1 MVRLH
6 LKNVFKNYYGFT
18 SPLKRILA
26 GISFGFLGIDK
37 KFLALKD
44 ISLDLNS
51 GEIVGIIGRNGAGK
65 STLLK
70 MISGVIGKDK
80 GTIQV
85 HGSVRAL
92 LELSVGFN
100 SELSGEDN
108 VYFNGLV
115 WGYSPKEILN
125 LSDSIFEFAD
135 LVPFKKNP
143 LKNYSSGM
151 AMRLGFSLATA
162 TRPDILIVD
171 EALAV
176 GDASFQQK
184 CLNRIRKFKADGS
197 LILVVS
203 HDLSLITHFC
213 DRVLLLEKGELVFD
227 GTPKKALER
236 YMLLLGGN
244 LSADEDSL
252 PFMNPDSKIQFKFSL
267 LNEKEIKTKHLF
279 VAEYSKLQIE
289 FVSKENLE
297 DLTIG
302 FHIDDQKGVRVFGTN
317 TYILG
322 LKSMK
327 VRAKEDQ
334 KITFSF
340 PIHFQEG
347 KYTIGIS
354 FHKGESHVDGSYFWG
369 ESIFDFEVERGSL
382 PKFVGMSYL
391 PTQVTWDRPNPK

>member
-1 MVRLH
+1 MVRLQ
-6 LKNVFKNYYGFT
+6 LKNVSKNYYGFS
-18 SPLKRILA
+18 SPFKRILA

-37 KFLALKD
+37 KFLVLKD
-44 ISLDLNS
+44 FNLDLKG

-80 GTIQV
+80 GTIQIQ
-85 HGSVRAL
+85 GNVRAL

-115 WGYSPKEILN
+115 WGYQPKEIVN

-135 LVPFKKNP
+135 LVSFKKNP

-203 HDLSLITHFC
+203 HDLSLISHFC
-213 DRVLLLEKGELVFD
+213 DRVLVLEKGELVFD
-227 GTPKKALER
+227 GVPKKALEN
-236 YMLLLGGN
+236 YMQILGGN
-244 LSADEDSL
+244 HSSLDENFYV
-252 PFMNPDSKIQFKFSL
+252 PNPDSLVQFKLAL
-267 LNEKEIKTKHLF
+267 LNEKGIQTKHVF
-279 VAEYSKLQIE
+279 VTENTKLQIE
-289 FVSKENLE
+289 FVTTQDIE

-317 TYILG
+317 SYILG
-322 LKSMK
+322 LKSLK
-327 VRAKEDQ
+327 AKAKIDQ

-354 FHKGESHVDGSYFWG
+354 FHKGESHVEGSYFWG

-382 PKFVGMSYL
+382 AKFVGVSYL
-391 PTQVTWDRPNPK
+391 PTEVHWDGTTPN